1 MAHLLR
7 YAANQALFASV
18 VGVALLLPTYLSSDG
33 VKGYGGERP
42 DGGSFSRSTIKNIFC
57 RSRAE
62 GRIVGGAGPRH
73 DSVGG
78 RSSVNF
84 FPHCQ
89 NGSSEWRF
97 VVVVSGA
104 ARTFKCCLASSPRRR
119 HGPRRPFG
127 SKSIWIMRRRR
138 DRRRPGRLR
147 VGLYVACAPRPRG
160 HVATRGHVTPPAPR
174 GRARERRAEVVLRR
188 RGRRAA
194 AAPVRR
200 RPAKGVRGH
209 VRAGLGPFRCG
220 GGRAA
225 ARNSNSTRAPTS
237 CEDRKD

>member
-127 SKSIWIMRRRR
+127 SKSIWI
-138 DRRRPGRLR
+138 R
-147 VGLYVACAPRPRG
+147 VVATTAVAQVACAWVFTLRALQGLAATSRR
-160 HVATRGHVTPPAPR
+160 VATLRHRHLADELASGAQRSFSVVVEDVPPRLRSGAALRKAFEGMCGP
-174 GRARERRAEVVLRR
+174 GSVHSIAVAVARR
-188 RGRRAA
+188 RGT
-194 AAPVRR
+194 P
-200 RPAKGVRGH
+200 
-209 VRAGLGPFRCG
+209 
-220 GGRAA
+220 
-225 ARNSNSTRAPTS
+225 
-237 CEDRKD
+237 